1 MSEHTFIKTTIST
14 NDTYDE
20 DGKFLPAGSYYF
32 EIHSYRNGLF
42 LGELSNRGS
51 YGLFVFRAPQV
62 IRMMSVGQARLARRC
77 HLSEPGMPTYS
88 SPVQRQRRRLPSV
101 PLLSVPSQS
110 APVPRPAAQNPPR
123 PAAQNP
129 HNPPR
134 PAPRNPHNPPRPA
147 PRPPSPVICSICLD
161 PILHHNK
168 TLSCNHSFHQRC
180 INRWLQTRS
189 SCPNCRQSQ
198 HRRLPQISRLQ
209 EPVFRPSRPSIPSRR
224 STYVRRR
231 SSLLIT

>member
-32 EIHSYRNGLF
+32 EIHSYRNGMF

-51 YGLFVFRAPQV
+51 YGLFVFRAPHV

-77 HLSEPGMPTYS
+77 NLREPGMPTYS

-110 APVPRPAAQNPPR
+110 APRSARPAPQNPPR
-123 PAAQNP
+123 NP

-134 PAPRNPHNPPRPA
+134 PAPQNPPRPA

-161 PILHHNK
+161 PIIHHNK

-180 INRWLQTRS
+180 IDRWFQNRS

-209 EPVFRPSRPSIPSRR
+209 EPIFRPSRPSIPSRR
-224 STYVRRR
+224 NSYVRRR
-231 SSLLIT
+231 SSLLIS

>member
-32 EIHSYRNGLF
+32 EIHSYQNGLF
-42 LGELSNRGS
+42 VGELNNRGS
-51 YGLFVFRAPQV
+51 YGLFVFRPPQV

-77 HLSEPGMPTYS
+77 NLREPGMPTYS
-88 SPVQRQRRRLPSV
+88 SPVQRNRRRLPSV
-101 PLLSVPSQS
+101 PLLSVSSSQS
-110 APVPRPAAQNPPR
+110 APRSAPQHPSRPAPQ
-123 PAAQNP
+123 
-129 HNPPR
+129 HPPR
-134 PAPRNPHNPPRPA
+134 PAPQH

-161 PILHHNK
+161 PVIHQRK

-180 INRWLQTRS
+180 IDRWFENRS

-198 HRRLPQISRLQ
+198 RRRLPQISRIQ
-209 EPVFRPSRPSIPSRR
+209 EPIFRPSRPSVRR
-224 STYVRRR
+224 HSYVRRR
-231 SSLLIT
+231 SSLLIS

>member
-14 NDTYDE
+14 NETYDE

-42 LGELSNRGS
+42 VGELSNRGS
-51 YGLFVFRAPQV
+51 YGLFVFRPPHL

-77 HLSEPGMPTYS
+77 NLREPGMPTYS
-88 SPVQRQRRRLPSV
+88 SPVQRQRRRLPLLNV
-101 PLLSVPSQS
+101 PPRS
-110 APVPRPAAQNPPR
+110 APLPRSAPQP
-123 PAAQNP
+123 
-129 HNPPR
+129 PPR
-134 PAPRNPHNPPRPA
+134 PAPRNPQPPTRNPPRPA

-180 INRWLQTRS
+180 IDRWFQTRS
-189 SCPNCRQSQ
+189 SCPNCRRSQ
-198 HRRLPQISRLQ
+198 TRRLPQISRLQ

-224 STYVRRR
+224 QYVRRR